1 MSYTG
6 GASAQLILIV
16 EDEALIAM
24 EMETQ
29 VHALGY
35 AVLGP
40 ARNID
45 AADELLDRHEPHA
58 ALLDVNL
65 NGSVVT
71 PIALRLKLKKIP
83 YALVTGYPQLALG
96 DPALADAPRLRKP
109 VVEIELAQ
117 MLRGLLIRPR

>member
-1 MSYTG
+1 MSYSAG
-6 GASAQLILIV
+6 VSAQLILIV

-29 VHALGY
+29 VYALGY

-40 ARNID
+40 ARSIN

-71 PIALRLKLKKIP
+71 PIALRLKLKGIF
-83 YALVTGYPQLALG
+83 YALVTGYPQLALEN
-96 DPALADAPRLRKP
+96 PALADAPRLRKP
-109 VVEIELAQ
+109 VVEMELAQ
-117 MLRGLLIRPR
+117 MLSGLLSSPR